1 MFHSEKSR
9 GVADSYY
16 ENNISSNA
24 GSYHQICS
32 HYCNLVT
39 EAILL
44 GAIKTYVEILLLNR

>member
-9 GVADSYY
+9 GVADPYY